1 LERYKLDI
9 KEVGLDVNNLAFSQN
24 AKKTLFIV
32 EDDPLVYN
40 ALEAILSDTYFLHV
54 AFDIKSTFKLISKV
68 TPDIILCDLKLPDGC
83 GLDIIKTLKS
93 SDEHS
98 HIPIIIISGL
108 NTEDTVIKGLLFGA
122 NDYIKKPWSNTELL
136 HRIDSQLKNQQRVV
150 DWCRNNTLNSA
161 LNNSGFSASL
171 QSKSDLFIQKL
182 QDVAS
187 HLVKNNNISIDH
199 LASEMAH
206 SKRQL
211 QRKVKQY
218 LNCSCSDYILNIR
231 MNYAQALNDKGY
243 STKEISAKVGY
254 KDTAHFNQV
263 FKKFLSIKDTS
274 NKVTD
279 EY

>member
-1 LERYKLDI
+1 
-9 KEVGLDVNNLAFSQN
+9 LDVNNLAFEQSDKQ
-24 AKKTLFIV
+24 TLFIV

-40 ALEAILSDTYFLHV
+40 TLDAILSDTYFLYM
-54 AFDIKSTFKLISKV
+54 AFDIKSTFELIKKV

-83 GLDIIKTLKS
+83 GLEIIRTLKNS
-93 SDEHS
+93 ENFS

-108 NTEDTVIKGLLFGA
+108 NSESAVNKGLLYGA

-150 DWCRNNTLNSA
+150 NWCRNNTSA
-161 LNNSGFSASL
+161 ITSDNTAFSSAL
-171 QSKSDLFIQKL
+171 QSKGDIFIQKL
-182 QDVAS
+182 QDVARS
-187 HLVKNNNISIDH
+187 LVRNNNISIDH

-231 MNYAQALNDKGY
+231 MNYAQALNEKGY
-243 STKEISAKVGY
+243 SIKEISAKVGY

-263 FKKFLSIKDTS
+263 FKKFLSS
-274 NKVTD
+274 NKLSDKVND
-279 EY
+279 GY